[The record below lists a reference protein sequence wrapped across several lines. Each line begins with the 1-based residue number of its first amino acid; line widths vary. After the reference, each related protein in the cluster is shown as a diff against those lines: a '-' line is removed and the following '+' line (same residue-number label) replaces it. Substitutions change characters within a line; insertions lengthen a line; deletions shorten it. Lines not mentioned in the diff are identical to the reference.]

1 MKFYGQLVTQ
11 TAHDCCSECGRPL
24 ETPVKGLLFEG
35 EFVSYGGHKAKLTFM
50 QRKLLKALARRFG
63 TTVHT
68 DSLLSTVWGDDT
80 DVDPKIVSVM
90 ICKMRQRL
98 AHMPLEI
105 KTAWG
110 IGFSLCARDVGN
122 VVRLNSTTSQEPS
135 AHADRT

>member
-1 MKFYGQLVTQ
+1 
-11 TAHDCCSECGRPL
+11 
-24 ETPVKGLLFEG
+24 
-35 EFVSYGGHKAKLTFM
+35 
-50 QRKLLKALARRFG
+50 LLKALARRFG

-122 VVRLNSTTSQEPS
+122 VVRLNSTTSQETS
-135 AHADRT
+135 THADRA